1 MMVGRMDSCIFG
13 VVVKNLLKHSD
24 GRGYFMEVLRD
35 DDKLLSK
42 FGQTAV
48 SLTHQGVIKAFH
60 WHKGQD
66 DFFFVVSGEAMVVLY
81 DRRTNSPTRGK
92 TQVISASES
101 DSKLIYIPKGIA
113 HGYKVLGD
121 KPVLMFYHMT
131 ESYDARNPDEERID
145 FDDKAIGFDWERG

>member
-1 MMVGRMDSCIFG
+1 MDMELSG
-13 VVVKNLLKHSD
+13 VRIKKLVKYHD
-24 GRGYFMEVLRD
+24 ERGYFMEVLRD

-121 KPVLMFYHMT
+121 KPVLMIYHMT
-131 ESYDARNPDEERID
+131 ESYDVKNPDEERID
-145 FDDKAIGFDWERG
+145 FDDKTIGFDWEKGCSL